1 MGELVPKRGSSLSPL
16 YAGHGPGLFP
26 QRQVSAEDSIR
37 IRTFRRSR
45 AYRLRGG
52 QGKDSDMRILLAL
65 VCAATIFASSAFAQD
80 AAANYPN
87 RPIRIIVCVPAGGGV
102 DTVTRIVANG
112 LQKRLGQPLV
122 VENRAGAAGNIGA
135 DVVFHSDPDG
145 YTLLAAQSSPLTI
158 NPLLYKQMNFVPKLF
173 EAVAI
178 MTVIPNVL
186 LVRPDFPAKTAQ
198 EFIAYAKANPGKI
211 NYASQGIGT
220 TSHLTAALFETVTGT
235 KLVHVPYKGTAPA
248 LNDLIA
254 GHVDMIF
261 MELASAIKLHE
272 AGRARILAV
281 ATAKRIANL
290 PDVPTLSEV
299 GAKNFDSRAWNAIA
313 APPKTPAAIVAKL
326 NKAINEMLQDSEVQ
340 AHFAKLNLQAAGGSP
355 AEAAAFIKQE
365 TKVWSDVIKEA
376 HVPTQ

>member
-1 MGELVPKRGSSLSPL
+1 M
-16 YAGHGPGLFP
+16 
-26 QRQVSAEDSIR
+26 VSA
-37 IRTFRRSR
+37 
-45 AYRLRGG
+45 AMLY
-52 QGKDSDMRILLAL
+52 
-65 VCAATIFASSAFAQD
+65 ASSALAQD

-112 LQKRLGQPLV
+112 LQKRLGQPVV

-145 YTLLAAQSSPLTI
+145 YTLLAAQAAPLTI
-158 NPLLYKQMNFVPKLF
+158 NPLLYKKMNFDPTRF
-173 EAVAI
+173 EPVAI

-198 EFIAYAKANPGKI
+198 EFIAYAKANPDKI

-220 TSHLTAALFETVTGT
+220 TSHLTAALFERVTGT

-290 PDVPTLSEV
+290 PDVPTLGEV
-299 GAKNFDSRAWNAIA
+299 AAKKFESRAWNAIA
-313 APPKTPAAIVAKL
+313 APPKTPAAIVVKL
-326 NKAINEMLQDSEVQ
+326 NKAINEVLQDSEVQ
-340 AHFAKLNLQAAGGSP
+340 SHFAKLNLQAAGGSP
-355 AEAAAFIKQE
+355 AEASAFIKQE
-365 TKVWSDVIKEA
+365 TTVWSDVIKEA